1 MEETVF
7 IPSGSDVLCGVLY
20 RPDRG
25 ASASG
30 LVMCHPLLEERKS
43 AQRVMVEAARA
54 FASAGI
60 AVLRFDYRGCG
71 DSTGNL
77 DAFGCEDWRADIATA
92 VRFLTEQTAAK
103 PLGLL
108 GLRLGAS
115 LAMEA
120 AAAHPVLARFLV
132 LWEPILN
139 GRRHLDQELRRK
151 LVNEMVTFGQS
162 RTTRAGLL
170 KDLETGLAID
180 VDGYSLT
187 PRLFSDIGA
196 IDLLKAAPRVTCK
209 TLLARIARSGVTEQD
224 LRRLQET
231 LRSGGA
237 TADAIQMDEDP
248 FWNLVGLVECPSLI
262 AQTRQWLMTT

>member
-1 MEETVF
+1 MEDTVF

-20 RPDRG
+20 RPDR
-25 ASASG
+25 APAFG
-30 LVMCHPLLEERKS
+30 LVMCHPLFEERKS

-54 FASAGI
+54 FASNGI

-71 DSTGNL
+71 DSTGPF
-77 DAFGCEDWRADIATA
+77 DAFGCADWSADIATA
-92 VRFLTEQTAAK
+92 VRFLTDQTAAK

-115 LAMEA
+115 LALEA
-120 AAAHPVLARFLV
+120 AAENPGLARFLV

-170 KDLETGLAID
+170 KNLANGLAID
-180 VDGYSLT
+180 VDGYALT
-187 PRLFSDIGA
+187 PRLFSEIGA

-209 TLLARIARSGVTEQD
+209 TLLARIARSGVMEQD
-224 LRRLQET
+224 LQRLQET
-231 LRSGGA
+231 LKAGGA

-262 AQTRQWLMTT
+262 AQTLEWLMST